1 MPGIG
6 RVAVWAW
13 VVALAGASTAS
24 AHKPIF
30 SDGSADNAESAIQI
44 EDVTISQ
51 VVYHEVAEGATQVWL
66 TFEGQ
71 ANYVLTVQL
80 GVPYIERLAD
90 FRPAVAAVGEYL
102 AEADLPLDVP
112 PGMGAA
118 VWTTD
123 DVDDPEFFHEPFTGT
138 DSWILG
144 QFQLTLPTTGRYYV
158 AAYAPT
164 DEMGKLWVAVGERE
178 QFGVEDILSLSAV
191 IERVREFHEVPIE
204 REPCMVAMVAMCG
217 VGAMALRFV
226 TRRCG

>member
-1 MPGIG
+1 MPGI
-6 RVAVWAW
+6 RRAAIWAW
-13 VVALAGASTAS
+13 VVALGGSSAAW

-30 SDGSADNAESAIQI
+30 SDGSADDAESAIQI

-51 VVYHEVAEGATQVWL
+51 VVYHEVTEGATQVWL

-80 GVPYIERLAD
+80 GVPFIERLAD
-90 FRPAVAAVGEYL
+90 FRPAVAAIGPYL
-102 AEADLPLDVP
+102 TEADLPLDVP

-123 DVDDPEFFHEPFTGT
+123 DVAEPEFFHEPFTGT

-144 QFQLTLPTTGRYYV
+144 EFQLTLPTTGRYYV
-158 AAYAPT
+158 AAYVPT
-164 DEMGKLWVAVGERE
+164 GEMGKLWVAVGERE
-178 QFGVEDILSLSAV
+178 QFGVEDILSLPAV

-226 TRRCG
+226 MRRSG